1 MCCKSLSS
9 GEASQCQKKFLAPIL
24 RILFSPPCN
33 LLQKIM
39 FCMFSILYVF
49 IFCIILSYTGGGG
62 WLQSVVLSEWR
73 GPLRRRRRERSSP
86 PPSRPGLHRT
96 QGILLFLSPWW
107 LLIMMFFVMKN
118 KMVMVMT
125 KKYFLTF
132 K

>member
-1 MCCKSLSS
+1 M
-9 GEASQCQKKFLAPIL
+9 
-24 RILFSPPCN
+24 
-33 LLQKIM
+33 
-39 FCMFSILYVF
+39 
-49 IFCIILSYTGGGG
+49 
-62 WLQSVVLSEWR
+62 LQSVVLSEWR

-125 KKYFLTF
+125 KKYSLNESVLCSSLIPFFPAALSF
-132 K
+132 PDDDFPNKID